1 MKTIMCYGDSNT
13 HGFNPS
19 NGLRYSRHVRW
30 TGILAELLGTEYHVI
45 EEGCNGRTTIY
56 TDPFEPWKNGKFYL
70 KPCLNTHKPIDLVI
84 LMLGSNDLKKFFA
97 NGAGQAADG
106 AGELVDE
113 ILEFLEDKQGYR
125 PQILLVSPIEIG
137 SAVKKSFF
145 KGQFDAAAMERSKE
159 FPEEYARVA
168 SEKGVR
174 FFNAAEY
181 AKASDIDGLHMDP
194 ENHKKL
200 AEAFYHVITEEIF
213 P

>member
-13 HGFNPS
+13 HGFNPA
-19 NGLRYSRHVRW
+19 NGLRYPRHVRW
-30 TGILAELLGTEYHVI
+30 PGVLSDLLGKDYHVI

-56 TDPFEPWKNGKFYL
+56 TDPLEPWKNGKFYL

-84 LMLGSNDLKKFFA
+84 LMLGSNDLKKFFT
-97 NGAGQAADG
+97 NGAAQAADG
-106 AGELVDE
+106 AGELADE
-113 ILEFLEDKQGYR
+113 ILEFLETKQGYR

-137 SAVKKSFF
+137 PAVKKSFF
-145 KGQFDAAAMERSKE
+145 KGQFDITAVERSKG
-159 FPEEYARVA
+159 FPKEYARVA
-168 SEKGVR
+168 AEKGVL

-181 AKASDIDGLHMDP
+181 AKASDIDGLHMMP
-194 ENHKKL
+194 EEHRKL